1 MKEKN
6 LWKIIIYRSIKL
18 ILGKENQALIFSTN
32 NLPGFDQMALDLN
45 SLDQTISNPEI
56 IFTLRF
62 YYWTGDWLSVGYHQK
77 EIPHHWEKLLF
88 NKEINIV
95 RRPSGGG
102 AVLHSGGITYALTF
116 KKTHYKILSY
126 EMVNNWLIKSFRE
139 LGLKLQNG
147 NLRKSTIKTN
157 CFGTS
162 LISDLIDQDGF
173 KRVGSAQYRKK
184 GAFLQHGEIQI
195 NPSKDLWFK
204 LFREEA
210 PPKVNLN
217 LTNDEIVQHLRNSF
231 LENKSNIRFK
241 NIAIVNK
248 DIGAFS
254 LQ

>member
-1 MKEKN
+1 MG
-6 LWKIIIYRSIKL
+6 IK
-18 ILGKENQALIFSTN
+18 NQALIFSTN
-32 NLPGFDQMALDLN
+32 NLPGFAQMALDLN
-45 SLDQTISNPEI
+45 SLNQTIYNPEI

-62 YYWTGDWLSVGYHQK
+62 YYWSGAWVSIGYHQK
-77 EIPHHWEKLLF
+77 EIPPHWEELLL

-126 EMVNNWLIKSFRE
+126 EMVNKWLIKSFRQ

-147 NLRKSTIKTN
+147 NSRKSPIKTN

-162 LISDLIDQDGF
+162 LISDLVDQDGF
-173 KRVGSAQYRKK
+173 KRIGSAQYRKK
-184 GAFLQHGEIQI
+184 GAFLQHGEIQT
-195 NPSKDLWFK
+195 NPSKDLWYK

-210 PPKVNLN
+210 PPTINLD

-231 LENKSNIRFK
+231 LENKSNIKFK
-241 NIAIVNK
+241 NVSIDNK
-248 DIGAFS
+248 NIKNFHDTNS
-254 LQ
+254 